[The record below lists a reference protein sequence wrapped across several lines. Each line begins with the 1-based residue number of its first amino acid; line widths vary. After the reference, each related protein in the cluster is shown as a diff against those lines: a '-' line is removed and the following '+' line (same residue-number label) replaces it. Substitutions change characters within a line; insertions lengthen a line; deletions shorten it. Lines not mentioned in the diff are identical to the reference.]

1 MRILILD
8 GRMEGKGEGNGANS
22 LFPRWAN
29 VRDGELGK
37 QQRGR
42 SLARSLGRHKFLPPK
57 KSAGEKVDEAGAGQT
72 VKGQMGTGRNMA
84 NGKRSAG

>member
-1 MRILILD
+1 
-8 GRMEGKGEGNGANS
+8 MEGKGEGNGANS

-42 SLARSLGRHKFLPPK
+42 SLGRHKFLPPK
-57 KSAGEKVDEAGAGQT
+57 KSAGEKVDEAFLPCVGKVWQFVGLGAT
-72 VKGQMGTGRNMA
+72 N
-84 NGKRSAG
+84 NY